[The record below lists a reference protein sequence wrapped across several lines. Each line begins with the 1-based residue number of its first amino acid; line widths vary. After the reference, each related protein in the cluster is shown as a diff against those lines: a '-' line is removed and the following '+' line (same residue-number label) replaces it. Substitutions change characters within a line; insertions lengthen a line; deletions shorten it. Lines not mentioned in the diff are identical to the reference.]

1 MYKMGK
7 VIFHEVQRFRQVWL
21 WTIILFIA
29 GVAWYGF
36 IQQLILKIPF
46 GNHPTP
52 NIVMIITW
60 IIAGMGLPAL
70 FCSTRLITEVR
81 TDGLYIHYL
90 PFHFSPRRIP
100 FNEIKSFKART
111 YSPLMEY
118 GGWGIRIG
126 LRGQAYNV
134 SGNQGVQFVLFNGKR
149 ILIGSQKTEE
159 LARAIDIAMGKSNK
173 DEF

>member
-1 MYKMGK
+1 MGK

-36 IQQLILKIPF
+36 IQQLIIKIPF

-81 TDGLYIHYL
+81 TDGLYICYL
-90 PFHFSPRRIP
+90 PFHLSFRRILL
-100 FNEIKSFKART
+100 NDIKDYKVRT
-111 YSPLMEY
+111 YNPIMEY

-126 LRGQAYNV
+126 LKGQAYNV
-134 SGNQGVQFVLFNGKR
+134 IGNRGIQLVLFNGKR
-149 ILIGSQKTEE
+149 MLIGSQKAEE
-159 LARAIDIAMGKSNK
+159 LARAIDTAMGKSNVRC
-173 DEF
+173 